1 MSRRKKFLHVGLP
14 IIAGIIAFLI
24 GLFVIFRV
32 PTLDHSRPVAWAYYL
47 SGFLGLTIMMLGAS
61 ISAVVYVSHEDKF
74 NPK

>member
-47 SGFLGLTIMMLGAS
+47 SGFLELTIMMLGAS

-74 NPK
+74 NTK

>member
-1 MSRRKKFLHVGLP
+1 MSRRKRFLHIGLP

-47 SGFLGLTIMMLGAS
+47 SGFLGMTIMMLGAA
-61 ISAVVYVSHEDKF
+61 ISAAVYVSHEDKF
-74 NPK
+74 TSR